1 MVTMQR
7 RISRH
12 QNRYLVLKVEG
23 LRFVKVWFEVPKCV
37 PPDLTKLYQLLLH
50 MVTMKGVIPVY
61 LAHRMGYTD
70 KLIDEAVAKGYVE
83 LRPVPKKPAEE
94 VLKNIEKIAEASTG
108 NV

>member
-1 MVTMQR
+1 MRTSGLDKVVSAVATHGYDER
-7 RISRH
+7 SYPCLLGA
-12 QNRYLVLKVEG
+12 QNGIY
-23 LRFVKVWFEVPKCV
+23 
-37 PPDLTKLYQLLLH
+37 
-50 MVTMKGVIPVY
+50 
-61 LAHRMGYTD
+61 D